1 MDTPLQS
8 VGLTADE
15 LKASSP
21 ATTEELGEAEVE
33 HHIHMPNPSLWPL
46 ILSAAIAVTIGGLL
60 FVNTFPWVSI
70 VAAPF
75 VLIAIIAW
83 GVEDPFASRE
93 SGRATFWPEM
103 YAESAETGRLNALA
117 EQLLQEAQ
125 DVADS
130 TVTVSSTEWS
140 AHPVHIEIEDIEREG
155 VVLALY
161 GKVEL
166 AAQRKEL
173 EERLRQMPGVID
185 VKNFLVAEDD
195 LLNAVNDR
203 IEKLRAAGKLEGAR
217 DIRVLVE
224 NYIVSLYGYT
234 PTKEMKYMLER
245 EIVGIPG
252 VRVVINHIGL
262 NEDIPGNLG
271 RTNNKVGK

>member
-1 MDTPLQS
+1 
-8 VGLTADE
+8 
-15 LKASSP
+15 
-21 ATTEELGEAEVE
+21 
-33 HHIHMPNPSLWPL
+33 
-46 ILSAAIAVTIGGLL
+46 
-60 FVNTFPWVSI
+60 
-70 VAAPF
+70 
-75 VLIAIIAW
+75 
-83 GVEDPFASRE
+83 
-93 SGRATFWPEM
+93 
-103 YAESAETGRLNALA
+103 
-117 EQLLQEAQ
+117 
-125 DVADS
+125 
-130 TVTVSSTEWS
+130 VTVSSTEWS
-140 AHPVHIEIEDIEREG
+140 AHPVHIEIEEIEREG

-166 AAQRKEL
+166 AVQRREL
-173 EERLRQMPGVID
+173 EERLRSMPGVID

-195 LLNAVNDR
+195 LLNAVNGR
-203 IEKLRAAGKLEGAR
+203 IEKLRADGKLEGAR

-234 PTKEMKYMLER
+234 PTTRMKYMLEK

>member
-8 VGLTADE
+8 VDLTANE
-15 LKASSP
+15 LKASSL
-21 ATTEELGEAEVE
+21 AATEELGEGEVE
-33 HHIHMPNPSLWPL
+33 HHIHMPNPSFWPFV
-46 ILSAAIAVTIGGLL
+46 LSVAIAVTVGGLL

-70 VAAPF
+70 IAAPF
-75 VLIAIIAW
+75 ILISIVAW
-83 GVEDPFASRE
+83 GLEDPFASRE
-93 SGRATFWPEM
+93 GPRRARHLPTT
-103 YAESAETGRLNALA
+103 YAEAAQTGRPTVLA
-117 EQLLQEAQ
+117 EQVLQEAQ

-140 AHPVHIEIEDIEREG
+140 AHPVKVEIEREG
-155 VVLALY
+155 VILALY

-166 AAQRKEL
+166 AVQRKEL
-173 EERLRQMPGVID
+173 EERLLQMPGVID

-195 LLNAVNDR
+195 ILNAVNER

-234 PTKEMKYMLER
+234 PTNEMKYMLER
-245 EIVGIPG
+245 EILGIPG

-262 NEDIPGNLG
+262 NENIPGNLG

>member
-1 MDTPLQS
+1 MNTPLQS
-8 VGLTADE
+8 VDLTANE
-15 LKASSP
+15 LRASSP
-21 ATTEELGEAEVE
+21 AAEELGEGEVE

-46 ILSAAIAVTIGGLL
+46 ILSVAIAVTVGGLL
-60 FVNTFPWVSI
+60 FVNSFPWVSI
-70 VAAPF
+70 IAAPF
-75 VLIAIIAW
+75 VLLCIVAW
-83 GVEDPFASRE
+83 GVQDPFAPHE
-93 SGRATFWPEM
+93 GTGRSTDLPTT
-103 YAESAETGRLNALA
+103 YAEAAETGRPTVLA
-117 EQLLQEAQ
+117 EHLLQEAQ

-140 AHPVHIEIEDIEREG
+140 AHPVKVEIEGEG
-155 VVLALY
+155 VILALY
-161 GKVEL
+161 GKIEL

-195 LLNAVNDR
+195 ILNAVNER
-203 IEKLRAAGKLEGAR
+203 IEKLRGAGKLEGAR
-217 DIRVLVE
+217 DVRVLVE

-234 PTKEMKYMLER
+234 PTNEMKYMLER
-245 EIVGIPG
+245 EILGIPG

-271 RTNNKVGK
+271 KTNNKVGK